1 MCTYTYRGAPLGA
14 TVPTPPCVYLEW
26 LPALIVLPEP
36 QVSLREAA
44 YNYFYERV
52 IMT

>member
-1 MCTYTYRGAPLGA
+1 MCTYTYRGAPLWE
-14 TVPTPPCVYLEW
+14 PCTHVYLEW

-36 QVSLREAA
+36 QVSLRKAA

>member
-1 MCTYTYRGAPLGA
+1 MFV
-14 TVPTPPCVYLEW
+14 VPRVSVIV
-26 LPALIVLPEP
+26 ALTVLPEP

>member
-1 MCTYTYRGAPLGA
+1 MN
-14 TVPTPPCVYLEW
+14 VIVEW
-26 LPALIVLPEP
+26 LPALIIVLPEP
-36 QVSLREAA
+36 QVSLRKAA